1 MLATLTK
8 QGDQMLLPIESELLE
23 QLHIDSDA
31 PLNIEAAGDVSI
43 VSPVRDDAR
52 RKKLQKTLK
61 KVNQRYGRRMLK
73 RLAE

>member
-8 QGDQMLLPIESELLE
+8 QGDQMLLPIESELLK
-23 QLHIDSDA
+23 QLHIDSDT

-43 VSPVRDDAR
+43 VSPIRDDAR

-61 KVNQRYGRRMLK
+61 KINQRYGHMLK